1 MLQSIKRN
9 IRFALVGTGAIF
21 ILLLSVFYFPNT
33 KFTDSSQ
40 SIFIPSG
47 TSFATLK
54 EILEPHLRSTVT
66 FSLAAKAKR
75 FNTPRIGHFVLKPN
89 MGNQKIINALRSG
102 NTPIQVVFNN
112 QQTIAH
118 LAGRVA
124 EQLELDSLSLNKE
137 IESPYFMEYVSLNRE
152 ELLSLFLP
160 NSYEMYWNISAAE
173 FCQRMKRENDLF
185 WNDSRESKRKR
196 LKMSRAQVITLA
208 AIVNE
213 ESRKVDERPRVAG
226 VYLNRLRRGM
236 KLQADPTVVYAM
248 KRQTN
253 DFDLIVR
260 RVLYKDLEI
269 KSPYNTYKYPGLPPG
284 PITMPDISSVDAVLN
299 AESHSYLFFVVDPK
313 NPGYHLFASTYN
325 EHLANRKVY
334 VRWLNENRIMR

>member
-1 MLQSIKRN
+1 MLQSIKSS
-9 IRFALVGTGAIF
+9 IRFTLIGAGTIF
-21 ILLLSVFYFPNT
+21 FSLLTIFYFPNT
-33 KFTDSSQ
+33 KIADMSQ
-40 SIFIPSG
+40 SIFVPTD

-54 EILEPHLRSTVT
+54 EMLEPYLRSTIT

-75 FNTPRIGHFVLKPN
+75 FDTPRIGHFVLKPS
-89 MGNQKIINALRSG
+89 MGNQQIINALRSG
-102 NTPIQVVFNN
+102 NIPIQVVFNN
-112 QQTIAH
+112 QQTIEH

-124 EQLELDSLSLNKE
+124 EQLELDSLSLIKE
-137 IESPYFMEYVSLNRE
+137 IESPYFIESANLNRD

-173 FCQRMKRENDLF
+173 FCQRMQRENDLF
-185 WNDSRESKRKR
+185 WNDNREAKRKL
-196 LKMSRAQVITLA
+196 LKMSRAEVITLA

-248 KRQTN
+248 KRQAN
-253 DFDLIVR
+253 DFDLVVR

-269 KSPYNTYKYPGLPPG
+269 NSPYNTYKYRGLPPG

-299 AESHSYLFFVVDPK
+299 PESHSYLFFVVDPK
-313 NPGYHLFASTYN
+313 NPGYHLFASNYN

>member
-1 MLQSIKRN
+1 
-9 IRFALVGTGAIF
+9 
-21 ILLLSVFYFPNT
+21 
-33 KFTDSSQ
+33 
-40 SIFIPSG
+40 
-47 TSFATLK
+47 
-54 EILEPHLRSTVT
+54 
-66 FSLAAKAKR
+66 
-75 FNTPRIGHFVLKPN
+75 
-89 MGNQKIINALRSG
+89 MGNQQIINALRSG

-124 EQLELDSLSLNKE
+124 EQLELDSLSLTKE
-137 IESPYFMEYVSLNRE
+137 IESTYFMDSVNLNRE

-173 FCQRMKRENDLF
+173 FCQRMQRENDLF
-185 WNDSRESKRKR
+185 WNENRESKRKR
-196 LKMSRAQVITLA
+196 LNMSRVEVITLA

-248 KRQTN
+248 KRQAN
-253 DFDLIVR
+253 DFEMVLR

-269 KSPYNTYKYPGLPPG
+269 KSPYNTYKYRGLPPG

-299 AESHSYLFFVVDPK
+299 AESHNYLFFVVDPK

-325 EHLANRKVY
+325 EHLDNRKVY

>member
-1 MLQSIKRN
+1 MLQNIKLS
-9 IRFALVGTGAIF
+9 IRFALIGTGIVFLSLF
-21 ILLLSVFYFPNT
+21 IVFYFPNT
-33 KFTDSSQ
+33 KVEETSQ
-40 SIFIPSG
+40 SIFVPTG

-54 EILEPHLRSTVT
+54 QILEPHLRSTIT

-75 FNTPRIGHFVLKPN
+75 FDTPRIGHFVLKPS

-112 QQTIAH
+112 QQTTEH

-124 EQLELDSLSLNKE
+124 EQLELDSLSLIKE
-137 IESPYFMEYVSLNRE
+137 IESPYFMESVNLNQE

-173 FCQRMKRENDLF
+173 FCQRLQRENDLF

-196 LKMSRAQVITLA
+196 LNMSRAEVITLA

-248 KRQTN
+248 KRQAN
-253 DFDLIVR
+253 DFDLVVR

-269 KSPYNTYKYPGLPPG
+269 KSPYNTYKYRVLPPG

-299 AESHSYLFFVVDPK
+299 AESHNYLFFVVDPK

-325 EHLANRKVY
+325 EHLTNRKVY

>member
-1 MLQSIKRN
+1 MRQSIKRS
-9 IRFALVGTGAIF
+9 IRFGLVGTGV
-21 ILLLSVFYFPNT
+21 ILFTVLTVFYFPNT
-33 KFTDSSQ
+33 KFVDNSQ
-40 SIFIPSG
+40 SVFVPAG

-54 EILEPHLRSTVT
+54 EMLQPHLRSTIT

-75 FNTPRIGHFVLKPN
+75 FDTPRTGHFVLNPS
-89 MGNQKIINALRSG
+89 MGNQQIINTLRSG
-102 NTPIQVVFNN
+102 NTPVQVVFNN

-124 EQLELDSLSLNKE
+124 EQLELDSLSLIKE
-137 IESPYFMEYVSLNRE
+137 IKSSYFMDLVNLSQE

-160 NSYEMYWNISAAE
+160 NSYEMYWNISTAE
-173 FCQRMKRENDLF
+173 FCQRMQRENDLF
-185 WNDSRESKRKR
+185 WNENRESKRKR
-196 LKMSRAQVITLA
+196 LNMSRSEVITLA

-248 KRQTN
+248 KREAN
-253 DFDLIVR
+253 DFDLVVR
-260 RVLYKDLEI
+260 RVLYKDLKI
-269 KSPYNTYKYPGLPPG
+269 NSPYNTYKNRGLPPG

-299 AESHSYLFFVVDPK
+299 AESHNYLFFVVDPK
-313 NPGYHLFASTYN
+313 NPGYHLFASTYSQ
-325 EHLANRKVY
+325 HLANRKVY

>member
-1 MLQSIKRN
+1 MLQSIKSS
-9 IRFALVGTGAIF
+9 IRFTLIGAGIIF
-21 ILLLSVFYFPNT
+21 FSLLTIFYFPNT
-33 KFTDSSQ
+33 KIADMSQ
-40 SIFIPSG
+40 SIFVPTD

-54 EILEPHLRSTVT
+54 EMLEPYLRSTIT

-75 FNTPRIGHFVLKPN
+75 FDTPRIGHFVLKPS
-89 MGNQKIINALRSG
+89 MGNQQIINALRSG
-102 NTPIQVVFNN
+102 NIPIQVVFNN
-112 QQTIAH
+112 QQTIEH

-124 EQLELDSLSLNKE
+124 EQLELDSLSLIKE
-137 IESPYFMEYVSLNRE
+137 IESPYFIESANLNRD

-173 FCQRMKRENDLF
+173 FCQRMQRENDLF
-185 WNDSRESKRKR
+185 WNDNREAKRKL
-196 LKMSRAQVITLA
+196 LKMSRAEVITLA

-248 KRQTN
+248 KRQAN
-253 DFDLIVR
+253 DFDLVVR

-269 KSPYNTYKYPGLPPG
+269 NSPYNTYKYRGLPPG

-299 AESHSYLFFVVDPK
+299 PESHSYLFFVVDPN
-313 NPGYHLFASTYN
+313 NPGYHLFASNYN

-334 VRWLNENRIMR
+334 LRWLNENRIMR

>member
-1 MLQSIKRN
+1 MLI
-9 IRFALVGTGAIF
+9 GTGIIIF
-21 ILLLSVFYFPNT
+21 LLLTVFYFPNT
-33 KFTDSSQ
+33 KIAEKSQ
-40 SIFIPSG
+40 SIFVPTG
-47 TSFATLK
+47 TSFTTLK
-54 EILEPHLRSTVT
+54 EILEPHLRSTIT

-75 FNTPRIGHFVLKPN
+75 FDTPRIGHFVLNPS
-89 MGNQKIINALRSG
+89 MGNQQIINALRSG

-124 EQLELDSLSLNKE
+124 EQLELDSLSLTKE
-137 IESPYFMEYVSLNRE
+137 IESPYFMESVNLNRE

-173 FCQRMKRENDLF
+173 FCQRMQRENDLF
-185 WNDSRESKRKR
+185 WNESRESKRKR
-196 LKMSRAQVITLA
+196 LNMSRAEVITLA

-248 KRQTN
+248 KRQAN
-253 DFDLIVR
+253 DFDLVVR
-260 RVLYKDLEI
+260 RVLYKDLET
-269 KSPYNTYKYPGLPPG
+269 KSPYNTYKYRGLPPG

-299 AESHSYLFFVVDPK
+299 AESHDYLFFVVDPK
-313 NPGYHLFASTYN
+313 IPGYHLFASTYS

>member
-1 MLQSIKRN
+1 MLQSIKRS
-9 IRFALVGTGAIF
+9 IRFALIGTGIIF
-21 ILLLSVFYFPNT
+21 FLVFIIFYFPNT
-33 KFTDSSQ
+33 KVADTSQ
-40 SIFIPSG
+40 SIFVPTG

-54 EILEPHLRSTVT
+54 KILEPHLKSTIT

-75 FNTPRIGHFVLKPN
+75 FDTPRIGHFVLKPS
-89 MGNQKIINALRSG
+89 MGNQQIINALRSG

-124 EQLELDSLSLNKE
+124 EQLELDSLSLTKE
-137 IESPYFMEYVSLNRE
+137 IESPYFMDSVNLNRE

-173 FCQRMKRENDLF
+173 FCQRMQRENDLF
-185 WNDSRESKRKR
+185 WNENRESKRKR
-196 LKMSRAQVITLA
+196 LNMSRAEVITLA

-248 KRQTN
+248 KRQAN
-253 DFDLIVR
+253 DFEKVFR

-269 KSPYNTYKYPGLPPG
+269 KSPYNTYKYRGLPPG

-299 AESHSYLFFVVDPK
+299 AESHNYLFFVVDPK

-325 EHLANRKVY
+325 EHLDNRKVY

>member
-1 MLQSIKRN
+1 MIQSIKSS
-9 IRFALVGTGAIF
+9 IRFALIGTGIIF
-21 ILLLSVFYFPNT
+21 FLLLTVFYFPNIKIADT
-33 KFTDSSQ
+33 SQ
-40 SIFIPSG
+40 SIFVPTG

-54 EILEPHLRSTVT
+54 EILEPHLRSTIT

-75 FNTPRIGHFVLKPN
+75 FDTPRIGHFVLKPS
-89 MGNQKIINALRSG
+89 MGNQQIINALRSG
-102 NTPIQVVFNN
+102 NRPIQVVFNN
-112 QQTIAH
+112 LQTIAH

-124 EQLELDSLSLNKE
+124 EQLELDSLSLINE
-137 IESPYFMEYVSLNRE
+137 IESPYFMESVNLNRE

-173 FCQRMKRENDLF
+173 FCQRMQRENDLF
-185 WNDSRESKRKR
+185 WNESRESKRKR
-196 LKMSRAQVITLA
+196 LNMSRNEVITLA

-248 KRQTN
+248 KRQAN
-253 DFDLIVR
+253 DFDLVVR

-269 KSPYNTYKYPGLPPG
+269 KSAYNSYKYRGLPPG
-284 PITMPDISSVDAVLN
+284 PITMPDISSVDAVLSP
-299 AESHSYLFFVVDPK
+299 ESHDYLFFVVDPK

-334 VRWLNENRIMR
+334 VRWLNDNRIMR

>member
-1 MLQSIKRN
+1 MLQSIKRS
-9 IRFALVGTGAIF
+9 IRFALIGTGIIF
-21 ILLLSVFYFPNT
+21 FLVFIIFYFPNAKVADT
-33 KFTDSSQ
+33 SQ
-40 SIFIPSG
+40 SIFVPTG

-54 EILEPHLRSTVT
+54 KILEPHLKSTIT

-75 FNTPRIGHFVLKPN
+75 FDTPRIGHFVLKPS
-89 MGNQKIINALRSG
+89 MGNQQIINTLRSG

-118 LAGRVA
+118 LAGRIA
-124 EQLELDSLSLNKE
+124 EQLELDSLSLTKE
-137 IESPYFMEYVSLNRE
+137 IESPYFMDSVNLNRE

-173 FCQRMKRENDLF
+173 FCQRMQRENDLF
-185 WNDSRESKRKR
+185 WNENRESKRKR
-196 LKMSRAQVITLA
+196 LNMSRAEVITLA

-248 KRQTN
+248 KRQAN
-253 DFDLIVR
+253 DFEMVLR

-269 KSPYNTYKYPGLPPG
+269 KSPYNTYKYRGLPPG

-299 AESHSYLFFVVDPK
+299 AESHNYLFFVVDPK

>member
-1 MLQSIKRN
+1 MLQSIKRS
-9 IRFALVGTGAIF
+9 IRFALIGTGIIF
-21 ILLLSVFYFPNT
+21 FLVFIIFYFPNT
-33 KFTDSSQ
+33 KVADTSQ
-40 SIFIPSG
+40 SIFVPTG

-54 EILEPHLRSTVT
+54 KILEPHLKSTIT

-75 FNTPRIGHFVLKPN
+75 FDTPRIGHFVLKPS
-89 MGNQKIINALRSG
+89 MGNQQIINALRSG

-124 EQLELDSLSLNKE
+124 EQLELDSLSLTKE
-137 IESPYFMEYVSLNRE
+137 IESTYFMDSVNLNRE

-173 FCQRMKRENDLF
+173 FCQRMQRENDLF
-185 WNDSRESKRKR
+185 WNENRESKRKR
-196 LKMSRAQVITLA
+196 LNMSRAEVITLA

-248 KRQTN
+248 KRQAN
-253 DFDLIVR
+253 DFEKVFR

-269 KSPYNTYKYPGLPPG
+269 KSPYNTYKYRGLPPG

-299 AESHSYLFFVVDPK
+299 AESHNYLFFVVDPK

-325 EHLANRKVY
+325 EHLDNRKVY

>member
-1 MLQSIKRN
+1 MLQYIKRYT
-9 IRFALVGTGAIF
+9 RFALIGIGIIF
-21 ILLLSVFYFPNT
+21 FSLLTVFYFPNT
-33 KFTDSSQ
+33 KVADTSQ
-40 SIFIPSG
+40 SIFVPTG

-54 EILEPHLRSTVT
+54 EILEPHLRSTIT

-75 FNTPRIGHFVLKPN
+75 FDTPRIGHFVLKPS
-89 MGNQKIINALRSG
+89 MGNQQIINALRSG

-118 LAGRVA
+118 LAGRIA
-124 EQLELDSLSLNKE
+124 EQLELDSLSLIKE
-137 IESPYFMEYVSLNRE
+137 IQNPYFLESISLNRE
-152 ELLSLFLP
+152 EVLSLFLP

-173 FCQRMKRENDLF
+173 FCHRMQRENDLF
-185 WNDSRESKRKR
+185 WNESRESNRKR
-196 LKMSRAQVITLA
+196 LKMSRAEVITLA

-248 KRQTN
+248 KRQAN
-253 DFDLIVR
+253 DFDLVVR

-269 KSPYNTYKYPGLPPG
+269 KSPYNTYKYRGLPPG

-299 AESHSYLFFVVDPK
+299 PESHSYLFFVVDPK
-313 NPGYHLFASTYN
+313 NPGYHLFASTYD

>member
-1 MLQSIKRN
+1 MLQSIKSS
-9 IRFALVGTGAIF
+9 IRFTLIGAGIIF
-21 ILLLSVFYFPNT
+21 FSLLTIFYFPNT
-33 KFTDSSQ
+33 KIADMSQ
-40 SIFIPSG
+40 SIFVPTD

-54 EILEPHLRSTVT
+54 EMLEPYLRSTIT

-75 FNTPRIGHFVLKPN
+75 FDTPRIGHFVLKPS
-89 MGNQKIINALRSG
+89 MGNQQIINALRSG
-102 NTPIQVVFNN
+102 NIPIQVVFNN
-112 QQTIAH
+112 QQTIEH

-124 EQLELDSLSLNKE
+124 EQLELDSLSLIKE
-137 IESPYFMEYVSLNRE
+137 IESPYFIESANLNRD

-173 FCQRMKRENDLF
+173 FCQRMQRENDLF
-185 WNDSRESKRKR
+185 WNDNREAKRKL
-196 LKMSRAQVITLA
+196 LKMSRAEVITLA

-248 KRQTN
+248 KRQAN
-253 DFDLIVR
+253 DFDLVVR

-269 KSPYNTYKYPGLPPG
+269 NSPYNTYKYRGLPPG

-299 AESHSYLFFVVDPK
+299 PESHSYLFFVVDPN
-313 NPGYHLFASTYN
+313 NPGYHLFASNYN

>member
-1 MLQSIKRN
+1 MIQSIKSS
-9 IRFALVGTGAIF
+9 IRFALIGTGIIF
-21 ILLLSVFYFPNT
+21 FLLLTVFYFPNIKVADT
-33 KFTDSSQ
+33 SQ
-40 SIFIPSG
+40 SIFVPTD
-47 TSFATLK
+47 TSFSTLK
-54 EILEPHLRSTVT
+54 EILEPHLKSTIT

-75 FNTPRIGHFVLKPN
+75 FDTPRIGHFVLKPS
-89 MGNQKIINALRSG
+89 MGNHQIINALRSG
-102 NTPIQVVFNN
+102 NRPIQVVFNN

-118 LAGRVA
+118 LAGRVS
-124 EQLELDSLSLNKE
+124 EQLELDSLSLIKE
-137 IESPYFMEYVSLNRE
+137 IESPYFMESVNLNRE

-173 FCQRMKRENDLF
+173 FCQRMQRENDLF
-185 WNDSRESKRKR
+185 WNESRESKRKR
-196 LKMSRAQVITLA
+196 LNMSRAEVITLA

-248 KRQTN
+248 KRQAN
-253 DFDLIVR
+253 DFDFVVR
-260 RVLYKDLEI
+260 RVLYKDLET
-269 KSPYNTYKYPGLPPG
+269 KSPYNTYKYRGLPPG

-299 AESHSYLFFVVDPK
+299 AESHDYLFFVVDPK
-313 NPGYHLFASTYN
+313 IPGYHLFASTYS

-334 VRWLNENRIMR
+334 VRWLNENRITR

>member
-1 MLQSIKRN
+1 MLQSIKST
-9 IRFALVGTGAIF
+9 IRFALASTGVIFFSLLAIF
-21 ILLLSVFYFPNT
+21 YVPNT
-33 KFTDSSQ
+33 KLADNSQ
-40 SIFIPSG
+40 SIFVPTG
-47 TSFATLK
+47 TSFTTLK
-54 EILEPHLRSTVT
+54 EILEPHLRTTFT

-75 FNTPRIGHFVLKPN
+75 FDTPRIGHFVLKPG
-89 MGNQKIINALRSG
+89 MGNHQIINELRSG

-112 QQTIAH
+112 QQTIEH

-124 EQLELDSLSLNKE
+124 DQLELDSLSLIKQ
-137 IESPYFMEYVSLNRE
+137 IESPYFIKSVKLNKE

-173 FCQRMKRENDLF
+173 FCQRMLRENDLF
-185 WNDSRESKRKR
+185 WNDNRESKRKQ
-196 LKMSRAQVITLA
+196 LKMSRAEVITLA

-213 ESRKVDERPRVAG
+213 ESRKADERPRVAG
-226 VYLNRLRRGM
+226 VYLNRLRKGM

-248 KRQTN
+248 KRQAN
-253 DFDLIVR
+253 DYDLAVR
-260 RVLYKDLEI
+260 RLLYKDLEI
-269 KSPYNTYKYPGLPPG
+269 KSPYNTYKYRGLPPG

-299 AESHSYLFFVVDPK
+299 YESHNYLFFVVDPK

>member
-1 MLQSIKRN
+1 MLRPIIHSIRL
-9 IRFALVGTGAIF
+9 ALIGTVL
-21 ILLLSVFYFPNT
+21 ILISFLIVFYLPNT
-33 KFTDSSQ
+33 KFVDTSQ
-40 SIFIPSG
+40 SIFVPTD
-47 TSFATLK
+47 TSFAALK
-54 EILEPHLRSTVT
+54 EILEPHLRSSIT

-75 FNTPRIGHFVLKPN
+75 FDTPRVGHFVLEPN
-89 MGNQKIINALRSG
+89 MGNQQIINTLRSG

-112 QQTIAH
+112 QQTIEH

-124 EQLELDSLSLNKE
+124 EQLEIDSLSLINE
-137 IESPYFMEYVSLNRE
+137 MRNQYFIESVGLNQE

-185 WNDSRESKRKR
+185 WNDKRESKRKR
-196 LKMSRAQVITLA
+196 LKMSRTEVITLA

-213 ESRKVDERPRVAG
+213 ESRKVDERPRIAG
-226 VYLNRLRRGM
+226 VYLNRLRKRM

-248 KRQTN
+248 KRQAN
-253 DFDLIVR
+253 DFDLVVR

-269 KSPYNTYKYPGLPPG
+269 KSPYNTYKNRGLPPG
-284 PITMPDISSVDAVLN
+284 PITLPDISSIDAVLN
-299 AESHSYLFFVVDPK
+299 AESHDYLFFVVDPK
-313 NPGYHLFASTYN
+313 KPGYHLFASTYN

>member
-1 MLQSIKRN
+1 MLQSIKRS
-9 IRFALVGTGAIF
+9 IRFALIGTGIIF
-21 ILLLSVFYFPNT
+21 FLVFIIFYFPNAKVADT
-33 KFTDSSQ
+33 SQ
-40 SIFIPSG
+40 SIFVPTG

-54 EILEPHLRSTVT
+54 KILEPHLKSTIT

-75 FNTPRIGHFVLKPN
+75 FDTPRIGHFVLKPS
-89 MGNQKIINALRSG
+89 MGNQQIINALRSG

-124 EQLELDSLSLNKE
+124 EQLELDSLSLTKE
-137 IESPYFMEYVSLNRE
+137 IESPYFMDSVNLNRE

-173 FCQRMKRENDLF
+173 FCQRMQRENDLF
-185 WNDSRESKRKR
+185 WNENRESKRKR
-196 LKMSRAQVITLA
+196 LNMSRAEVITLA

-248 KRQTN
+248 KRQAN
-253 DFDLIVR
+253 DFEKVFR

-269 KSPYNTYKYPGLPPG
+269 KSPYNTYKYRGLPPG

-299 AESHSYLFFVVDPK
+299 AESHNYLFFVVDPK

>member
-1 MLQSIKRN
+1 M
-9 IRFALVGTGAIF
+9 
-21 ILLLSVFYFPNT
+21 
-33 KFTDSSQ
+33 SQ
-40 SIFIPSG
+40 SIFVPTD

-54 EILEPHLRSTVT
+54 EMLEPYLRSTIT

-75 FNTPRIGHFVLKPN
+75 FDTPRIGHFVLKPS
-89 MGNQKIINALRSG
+89 MGNQQIINALRSG
-102 NTPIQVVFNN
+102 NIPIQVVFNN
-112 QQTIAH
+112 QQTIEH

-124 EQLELDSLSLNKE
+124 EQLELDSLSLIKE
-137 IESPYFMEYVSLNRE
+137 IESPYFIESANLNRD

-173 FCQRMKRENDLF
+173 FCQRMQRENDLF
-185 WNDSRESKRKR
+185 WNDNREAKRKL
-196 LKMSRAQVITLA
+196 LKMSRAEVITLA

-248 KRQTN
+248 KRQAN
-253 DFDLIVR
+253 DFDLVVR

-269 KSPYNTYKYPGLPPG
+269 NSPYNTYKYRGLPPG

-299 AESHSYLFFVVDPK
+299 PESHSYLFFVVDPK
-313 NPGYHLFASTYN
+313 NPGYHLFASNYN

>member
-1 MLQSIKRN
+1 MIQSIKSS
-9 IRFALVGTGAIF
+9 IRFALIGTGIIF
-21 ILLLSVFYFPNT
+21 FLLLTVFYFPNIKVAVT
-33 KFTDSSQ
+33 SQ
-40 SIFIPSG
+40 SIFVPTG

-54 EILEPHLRSTVT
+54 EILEPHLRSTIT

-75 FNTPRIGHFVLKPN
+75 FDTPRIGHFVLKPS
-89 MGNQKIINALRSG
+89 MGNQQIINALRSG
-102 NTPIQVVFNN
+102 NRPLQVVFNN

-124 EQLELDSLSLNKE
+124 EQLELDSLSLIKE
-137 IESPYFMEYVSLNRE
+137 IESPYFMESVNLNRE

-173 FCQRMKRENDLF
+173 FCQRMQRENDLF
-185 WNDSRESKRKR
+185 WNESRESKRKR
-196 LKMSRAQVITLA
+196 LNMSRAEVITLA

-248 KRQTN
+248 KRQAN
-253 DFDLIVR
+253 DFDLVVR
-260 RVLYKDLEI
+260 RVLYKDLET
-269 KSPYNTYKYPGLPPG
+269 KSPYNTYKYRGLPPG

-299 AESHSYLFFVVDPK
+299 AESHDYLFFVVDPK
-313 NPGYHLFASTYN
+313 IPGYHLFASTYS

>member
-1 MLQSIKRN
+1 MLQSIKSS
-9 IRFALVGTGAIF
+9 IRFTLIGAGIIF
-21 ILLLSVFYFPNT
+21 FSLLTIFYFPNT
-33 KFTDSSQ
+33 KIADMSQ
-40 SIFIPSG
+40 SIFVPTD

-54 EILEPHLRSTVT
+54 EMLEPYLRSTIT

-75 FNTPRIGHFVLKPN
+75 FDTPRIGHFVLKPS
-89 MGNQKIINALRSG
+89 MGNQQIINALRSG
-102 NTPIQVVFNN
+102 NIPIQVVFNN
-112 QQTIAH
+112 QQTIEH

-124 EQLELDSLSLNKE
+124 EQLELDSLSLIKE
-137 IESPYFMEYVSLNRE
+137 IESPYFIESANLNRD

-173 FCQRMKRENDLF
+173 FYQRMQRENDLF
-185 WNDSRESKRKR
+185 WNDNREAKRKL
-196 LKMSRAQVITLA
+196 LKMSRAEVITLA

-248 KRQTN
+248 KRQAN
-253 DFDLIVR
+253 DFDLVVR

-269 KSPYNTYKYPGLPPG
+269 NSPYNTYKYRGLPPG

-299 AESHSYLFFVVDPK
+299 PESHSYLFFVVDPK
-313 NPGYHLFASTYN
+313 NPGYHLFASNYN

>member
-1 MLQSIKRN
+1 MLQSIKRT

-21 ILLLSVFYFPNT
+21 ISLLSVFYFPNT
-33 KFTDSSQ
+33 KVTDSSQ
-40 SIFIPSG
+40 SIFVPSG

-54 EILEPHLRSTVT
+54 GILEPHLRSTVT

-75 FNTPRIGHFVLKPN
+75 FDTPRIGHFVLKPN
-89 MGNQKIINALRSG
+89 MGNQQIINALRSG

-124 EQLELDSLSLNKE
+124 EQLELDSLSLIKE
-137 IESPYFMEYVSLNRE
+137 IESPYFMESVNLNRE

-173 FCQRMKRENDLF
+173 FCQRMQRENDLF
-185 WNDSRESKRKR
+185 WNESRESKRKR
-196 LKMSRAQVITLA
+196 LNMSRAEVITLS

-248 KRQTN
+248 KRQAN
-253 DFDLIVR
+253 DFDLVVR

-269 KSPYNTYKYPGLPPG
+269 NSLYNTYKYRGLTPG

-299 AESHSYLFFVVDPK
+299 PESHSYLFFVVDPK
-313 NPGYHLFASTYN
+313 NPGYHLFASNYN

>member
-1 MLQSIKRN
+1 MLQSIKRS
-9 IRFALVGTGAIF
+9 IRFALIGTGIIF
-21 ILLLSVFYFPNT
+21 ISLLTVFYFPNT
-33 KFTDSSQ
+33 KVADMSQ
-40 SIFIPSG
+40 SIFVPTG
-47 TSFATLK
+47 TSFVTLK
-54 EILEPHLRSTVT
+54 EILEPHLRSTIT

-75 FNTPRIGHFVLKPN
+75 FDTPRIGHFVLNPS
-89 MGNQKIINALRSG
+89 MGNQQIINALRSV

-124 EQLELDSLSLNKE
+124 EQLQLDSLSLIKE
-137 IESPYFMEYVSLNRE
+137 IESPYFMDSVNLNGE
-152 ELLSLFLP
+152 ELLSMFLP

-185 WNDSRESKRKR
+185 WNESRESKRKR
-196 LKMSRAQVITLA
+196 LNMSRAEVITLA

-248 KRQTN
+248 KRQAN
-253 DFDLIVR
+253 DFDLVVR

-269 KSPYNTYKYPGLPPG
+269 KSAYNTYKYRGLPPG
-284 PITMPDISSVDAVLN
+284 PITMPDISSVDAVLSP
-299 AESHSYLFFVVDPK
+299 ESHDYLFFVVDPK

-325 EHLANRKVY
+325 VHLANRKVY
-334 VRWLNENRIMR
+334 VRWLNDNRIMR

>member
-1 MLQSIKRN
+1 MLQSIKRS
-9 IRFALVGTGAIF
+9 IRFALIGTGIIF
-21 ILLLSVFYFPNT
+21 ISLLTVFYFPNT
-33 KFTDSSQ
+33 KVADTSQ
-40 SIFIPSG
+40 SIFVPTG

-54 EILEPHLRSTVT
+54 EILEPHLRSTIT

-75 FNTPRIGHFVLKPN
+75 FDTPRIGHFVLKPS
-89 MGNQKIINALRSG
+89 MGNQQIINALRSV

-124 EQLELDSLSLNKE
+124 EQLQLDSLSLIKE
-137 IESPYFMEYVSLNRE
+137 IESPYFMDSVNLNRE

-160 NSYEMYWNISAAE
+160 NSYEMYWNITAAE

-185 WNDSRESKRKR
+185 WNESRESKRKR
-196 LKMSRAQVITLA
+196 LNMSRAEVITLA

-248 KRQTN
+248 KRQAN
-253 DFDLIVR
+253 DFDLVVR

-269 KSPYNTYKYPGLPPG
+269 KSAYNTYKYRGLPPG
-284 PITMPDISSVDAVLN
+284 PITMPDISSVDAVLSP
-299 AESHSYLFFVVDPK
+299 ESHDYLFFVVDPK

-334 VRWLNENRIMR
+334 VRWLNDNRIMR

>member
-1 MLQSIKRN
+1 MLQSIKRS
-9 IRFALVGTGAIF
+9 IRFALIGTGIIF
-21 ILLLSVFYFPNT
+21 FLLFIIFYFPNT
-33 KFTDSSQ
+33 KVVDTSQ
-40 SIFIPSG
+40 SIFVPTG

-54 EILEPHLRSTVT
+54 KILEPHLKSTIT

-75 FNTPRIGHFVLKPN
+75 FDTPRIGHFVLKPS
-89 MGNQKIINALRSG
+89 MGNQQIVNTLRSG

-118 LAGRVA
+118 LASRVA
-124 EQLELDSLSLNKE
+124 EQLQLDSLSLIKE
-137 IESPYFMEYVSLNRE
+137 IESPYFMDSVNLNRE

-173 FCQRMKRENDLF
+173 FCQRMQKENDLF
-185 WNDSRESKRKR
+185 WNENRESKRKR
-196 LKMSRAQVITLA
+196 LNMSRAEVITLA

-248 KRQTN
+248 KRQAN
-253 DFDLIVR
+253 DFDLVVR

-269 KSPYNTYKYPGLPPG
+269 KSPYNTYKYRGLPPG
-284 PITMPDISSVDAVLN
+284 PITMPDILSLI
-299 AESHSYLFFVVDPK
+299 H
-313 NPGYHLFASTYN
+313 
-325 EHLANRKVY
+325 
-334 VRWLNENRIMR
+334 I

>member
-1 MLQSIKRN
+1 MLEYMKRF
-9 IRFALVGTGAIF
+9 IRFALIGAGITF
-21 ILLLSVFYFPNT
+21 FLLLIVFYFPNS
-33 KFTDSSQ
+33 KITDTSE
-40 SIFIPSG
+40 SIFIPTG
-47 TSFATLK
+47 TSFAKLK
-54 EILEPHLRSTVT
+54 DILKPHLRSTIT

-75 FNTPRIGHFVLKPN
+75 FDTPRIGHFVLKPS
-89 MGNQKIINALRSG
+89 MGNQEIINALRSG
-102 NTPIQVVFNN
+102 NTPINVVFNN

-124 EQLELDSLSLNKE
+124 EQLELDSLSLTKE
-137 IESPYFMEYVSLNRE
+137 IESPYFMESVNLNRE

-173 FCQRMKRENDLF
+173 FCQRMQRENDLF
-185 WNDSRESKRKR
+185 WNESRESKRKR
-196 LKMSRAQVITLA
+196 LNMSRAEVITLA

-248 KRQTN
+248 KRQAN
-253 DFDLIVR
+253 HFDLVVR

-269 KSPYNTYKYPGLPPG
+269 KSPYNTYKYRGLPPG
-284 PITMPDISSVDAVLN
+284 PITMPDINSVDAVLN
-299 AESHSYLFFVVDPK
+299 AESHDYLFFVVDHK
-313 NPGYHLFASTYN
+313 NPGYHLFASTYS

>member
-1 MLQSIKRN
+1 MLQSIKRS
-9 IRFALVGTGAIF
+9 IRFALIGTGIIF
-21 ILLLSVFYFPNT
+21 FSLLTVFYFPNIKVADT
-33 KFTDSSQ
+33 SQ
-40 SIFIPSG
+40 SIFVPTG

-54 EILEPHLRSTVT
+54 EILEPHLRSEIT

-75 FNTPRIGHFVLKPN
+75 FDTPRIGHFVLKPS
-89 MGNQKIINALRSG
+89 MGNQQIINALRSG

-112 QQTIAH
+112 QQTIAD
-118 LAGRVA
+118 LSGRVA
-124 EQLELDSLSLNKE
+124 EQLELDSLSLIKE
-137 IESPYFMEYVSLNRE
+137 IESPHFMESVNLNRE

-173 FCQRMKRENDLF
+173 FCQRMQRENNLF
-185 WNDSRESKRKR
+185 WNESRESKRKR
-196 LKMSRAQVITLA
+196 LNMSRAEVITLA

-248 KRQTN
+248 KRQAN
-253 DFDLIVR
+253 DFDLVVR

-269 KSPYNTYKYPGLPPG
+269 NSPYNTYKYRGLPPG

-313 NPGYHLFASTYN
+313 NPGYHLFASNYN

>member
-1 MLQSIKRN
+1 MLQSIKRS
-9 IRFALVGTGAIF
+9 IRFALIGTGIIF
-21 ILLLSVFYFPNT
+21 FLVFIIFYFPNT
-33 KFTDSSQ
+33 KVADTSQ
-40 SIFIPSG
+40 SIFVPTG

-54 EILEPHLRSTVT
+54 KILKPHLKSTIT
-66 FSLAAKAKR
+66 FSLSAKAKR
-75 FNTPRIGHFVLKPN
+75 FDTPRIGHFVLKPS
-89 MGNQKIINALRSG
+89 MGNQQIINALRSG
-102 NTPIQVVFNN
+102 NTPIQVMFNN

-124 EQLELDSLSLNKE
+124 KQLELDSLSLTKE
-137 IESPYFMEYVSLNRE
+137 IESTYFMDSVNLNRE

-173 FCQRMKRENDLF
+173 FCQRMQRENDLF
-185 WNDSRESKRKR
+185 WNENRESKRKR
-196 LKMSRAQVITLA
+196 LNMSRAEVITLA

-248 KRQTN
+248 KRQAN
-253 DFDLIVR
+253 DFEMVLR

-269 KSPYNTYKYPGLPPG
+269 KSPYNTYKYRGLPPG

-299 AESHSYLFFVVDPK
+299 AESHNYLFFVVDPK

-325 EHLANRKVY
+325 EHLDNRKVY

>member
-1 MLQSIKRN
+1 MLQSIKSS
-9 IRFALVGTGAIF
+9 IRFTLIGAGIIF
-21 ILLLSVFYFPNT
+21 FSLLTIFYFPNT
-33 KFTDSSQ
+33 KIADMSQ
-40 SIFIPSG
+40 SIFVPTD

-54 EILEPHLRSTVT
+54 EMLEPYLRSTIT

-75 FNTPRIGHFVLKPN
+75 FDTPRIGHFVLKPS
-89 MGNQKIINALRSG
+89 MGNQQIINALRSG
-102 NTPIQVVFNN
+102 NIPIQVVFNN
-112 QQTIAH
+112 QQTIEH

-124 EQLELDSLSLNKE
+124 EQLELDSLSLIKE
-137 IESPYFMEYVSLNRE
+137 IESPYFIESANLNRD

-173 FCQRMKRENDLF
+173 FCQRMQRENDLF
-185 WNDSRESKRKR
+185 WNDNREAKRKL
-196 LKMSRAQVITLA
+196 LKMSRAEVITLA

-248 KRQTN
+248 KRQAN
-253 DFDLIVR
+253 DFDLVVR

-269 KSPYNTYKYPGLPPG
+269 NSPYNSYKYRGLPPG

-299 AESHSYLFFVVDPK
+299 PESHSYLFFVVDPN
-313 NPGYHLFASTYN
+313 NPGYHLFASNYN

>member
-1 MLQSIKRN
+1 MLQSIKRS
-9 IRFALVGTGAIF
+9 IRFALIGTGIIF
-21 ILLLSVFYFPNT
+21 FLLLTVFYFPNT
-33 KFTDSSQ
+33 KIAEKSQ
-40 SIFIPSG
+40 SIFVPTG

-54 EILEPHLRSTVT
+54 EILEPHLRSTIT

-75 FNTPRIGHFVLKPN
+75 FDTPRIGHFVLKPS
-89 MGNQKIINALRSG
+89 MGNQQIINALRSG

-118 LAGRVA
+118 LASRVA
-124 EQLELDSLSLNKE
+124 EQLELDSLSLIKE
-137 IESPYFMEYVSLNRE
+137 IESPYFMDSVNLNRE

-173 FCQRMKRENDLF
+173 FCQRMQRENDLF
-185 WNDSRESKRKR
+185 WNESRESKRKR
-196 LKMSRAQVITLA
+196 LNMSRAEVIKLA

-248 KRQTN
+248 KRQAN
-253 DFDLIVR
+253 DFDLVVR

-269 KSPYNTYKYPGLPPG
+269 KSPYNTYKYRGLPPG

-299 AESHSYLFFVVDPK
+299 AESHDYLFFVVDPK

>member
-1 MLQSIKRN
+1 MLQSIKSS
-9 IRFALVGTGAIF
+9 IRFALIGAGIIF
-21 ILLLSVFYFPNT
+21 FSLLTIFYFPNT
-33 KFTDSSQ
+33 KIADMSQ
-40 SIFIPSG
+40 SIFVPTD

-54 EILEPHLRSTVT
+54 EMLEPHLRSTIT

-75 FNTPRIGHFVLKPN
+75 FDTPRIGHFVLKPS
-89 MGNQKIINALRSG
+89 MGNQQIINALRSG
-102 NTPIQVVFNN
+102 NIPIQVVFNN
-112 QQTIAH
+112 QQTIEH

-124 EQLELDSLSLNKE
+124 EQLELDSLSLIKE
-137 IESPYFMEYVSLNRE
+137 IESPYFIESANLNRD

-173 FCQRMKRENDLF
+173 FCQRMQRENDLF
-185 WNDSRESKRKR
+185 WNDNREAKRKL
-196 LKMSRAQVITLA
+196 LKMSRAEVITLA

-248 KRQTN
+248 KRQAN
-253 DFDLIVR
+253 DFDLVVR

-269 KSPYNTYKYPGLPPG
+269 NSPYNTYKYRGLPPG

-313 NPGYHLFASTYN
+313 KPGYHLFASNYN

>member
-1 MLQSIKRN
+1 MLQSIKRS
-9 IRFALVGTGAIF
+9 IRFALIGTGIIF
-21 ILLLSVFYFPNT
+21 ISLLTVFYFPNT
-33 KFTDSSQ
+33 KVADTSQ
-40 SIFIPSG
+40 SIFVPTG

-54 EILEPHLRSTVT
+54 EILEPHLRSTIT

-75 FNTPRIGHFVLKPN
+75 FDTPRIGHFVLKPS
-89 MGNQKIINALRSG
+89 MGNQQIINALRSV

-124 EQLELDSLSLNKE
+124 EQLQLDSLSLIKE
-137 IESPYFMEYVSLNRE
+137 IESPYFMDSLNLNRE
-152 ELLSLFLP
+152 ELLSMFLP

-185 WNDSRESKRKR
+185 WNESRESKRKR
-196 LKMSRAQVITLA
+196 LNMSRAEVITLA

-248 KRQTN
+248 KRQAN
-253 DFDLIVR
+253 DFDLVVR

-269 KSPYNTYKYPGLPPG
+269 KSAYNTYKYRGLPPG
-284 PITMPDISSVDAVLN
+284 PITMPDISSVDAVLSP
-299 AESHSYLFFVVDPK
+299 ESHDYLFFVVDPK

-334 VRWLNENRIMR
+334 VRWLNDNRIMR

>member
-1 MLQSIKRN
+1 MLQSIKRS
-9 IRFALVGTGAIF
+9 IRFALIGTGIIF
-21 ILLLSVFYFPNT
+21 FLLFIIFYFPNT
-33 KFTDSSQ
+33 KVVDTSQ
-40 SIFIPSG
+40 SIFVPTG

-54 EILEPHLRSTVT
+54 KILEPHLKSTIT

-75 FNTPRIGHFVLKPN
+75 FDTPRIGHFVLKPS
-89 MGNQKIINALRSG
+89 MGNQQIVNTLRSG

-124 EQLELDSLSLNKE
+124 EQLELDSLSLTKE
-137 IESPYFMEYVSLNRE
+137 IESPYFMDSVNLNRE

-173 FCQRMKRENDLF
+173 FCQRMQKENDLF
-185 WNDSRESKRKR
+185 WNENRESKRKR
-196 LKMSRAQVITLA
+196 LNMSRAEVITLA

-226 VYLNRLRRGM
+226 VYLNRLRSGM

-248 KRQTN
+248 KRQAN
-253 DFDLIVR
+253 DFEMVLR

-269 KSPYNTYKYPGLPPG
+269 KSPYNTYKYRGLPPG

-299 AESHSYLFFVVDPK
+299 AESHNYLFFVVDPK

-334 VRWLNENRIMR
+334 VRWLNDNRIMR

>member
-1 MLQSIKRN
+1 MLQSIKRT

-21 ILLLSVFYFPNT
+21 ISLLSVFYFPNT
-33 KFTDSSQ
+33 KVTDSSQ
-40 SIFIPSG
+40 SIFVPSG

-54 EILEPHLRSTVT
+54 GILEPHLRSTVT

-75 FNTPRIGHFVLKPN
+75 FDTPRIGHFVLKPN
-89 MGNQKIINALRSG
+89 MGNQQIINALRSG

-137 IESPYFMEYVSLNRE
+137 IESPYFMESVNLNRE

-185 WNDSRESKRKR
+185 WNESRESKRKR
-196 LKMSRAQVITLA
+196 LKMSRAEVITLA

-325 EHLANRKVY
+325 EHLAYRKVY

>member
-1 MLQSIKRN
+1 MLQSIKSS
-9 IRFALVGTGAIF
+9 IRFTLIGAGIIF
-21 ILLLSVFYFPNT
+21 FSLLTIFYFPNT
-33 KFTDSSQ
+33 KIADMSQ
-40 SIFIPSG
+40 SIFVP
-47 TSFATLK
+47 TDTTFATLK
-54 EILEPHLRSTVT
+54 EMLEPYLRSTIT

-75 FNTPRIGHFVLKPN
+75 FDTPRIGHFVLKPS
-89 MGNQKIINALRSG
+89 MGNQQIINALRSG
-102 NTPIQVVFNN
+102 NIPIQVVFNN
-112 QQTIAH
+112 QQTIEH

-124 EQLELDSLSLNKE
+124 EQLELDSLSLIKE
-137 IESPYFMEYVSLNRE
+137 IESPYFIESANLNRD

-173 FCQRMKRENDLF
+173 FCQRMQRENDLF
-185 WNDSRESKRKR
+185 WNDNREAKRKL
-196 LKMSRAQVITLA
+196 LKMSRAEVITLA

-248 KRQTN
+248 KRQAN
-253 DFDLIVR
+253 DFDLVVR

-269 KSPYNTYKYPGLPPG
+269 NSPYNTYKYRGLPPG

-299 AESHSYLFFVVDPK
+299 PESHSYLFFVVDPK
-313 NPGYHLFASTYN
+313 NPGYHLFASNYN